1 MSKAIPDVRFEGF
14 EKEWESVIFKD
25 FLDSKEGIRRG
36 PFGSALRKEFF
47 VPESDYVVYE
57 QQNAIY
63 DRYDTRYNISKEKYE
78 ELIKFEVSPGD
89 FIMSG
94 AGTIGRVSRVPHNV
108 NKGIFNQALIRFKI
122 NFDKTDSEYFLQF
135 LRSDLMQQ
143 KLTSTNPGSAM
154 SNLVPMSEV
163 KQWSF
168 FKPSLE
174 EQRKIGFI
182 FKQLDDTIALQQ
194 QLVKQHQQY
203 KKAMLQK
210 MFPQK
215 GERVPKIR
223 FEGCIGDWEIRKF
236 KDFIS
241 KAGKKNSSGKDYIS
255 YSVSNKL
262 GLVKQGEQFEGSRLD
277 NLDKTAYKIVNPN
290 EFAYNPARINVGSI
304 GFNNLGSTVIVSSL
318 YVVLKMSD
326 KINNEYILQF
336 IKSTNFNKEVKK
348 NTEGS
353 VREYLFYENFK
364 NIKFP
369 YTSDYKEQQKI
380 GSFFKQLDDTI
391 ALHQKK
397 LEDYQQLKKALLK
410 RMFV

>member
-1 MSKAIPDVRFEGF
+1 MSKNVPEVRFEGF
-14 EKEWESVIFKD
+14 NEDWKQRKLVEITKVITKGTTPKDKSGKGDINFIKVENIDSISGEISITSKVSNKEH
-25 FLDSKEGIRRG
+25 EGYLKR
-36 PFGSALRKEFF
+36 SQLE
-47 VPESDYVVYE
+47 
-57 QQNAIY
+57 N
-63 DRYDTRYNISKEKYE
+63 
-78 ELIKFEVSPGD
+78 GD
-89 FIMSG
+89 ILFSI
-94 AGTIGRVSRVPHNV
+94 AGTLGRVTVVKKNILPANT
-108 NKGIFNQALIRFKI
+108 NQALAIIRLKEGNT
-122 NFDKTDSEYFLQF
+122 NFITTYLKGKAVDDYIRKNPTVGAQPNLSLQQMGN
-135 LRSDLMQQ
+135 LIIDY
-143 KLTSTNPGSAM
+143 P
-154 SNLVPMSEV
+154 SN
-163 KQWSF
+163 Q
-168 FKPSLE
+168 
-174 EQRKIGFI
+174 EQTKIGSF

-194 QLVKQHQQY
+194 QLVEQQQQY

-215 GERVPKIR
+215 GERVPKVR
-223 FEGCIGDWEIRKF
+223 FSGFTGDWEIRKF

-262 GLVKQGEQFEGSRLD
+262 GLIRQDEQFEGSRLD
-277 NLDKTAYKIVNPN
+277 DLDKKAYKLVNPN

-304 GFNNLGSTVIVSSL
+304 AFNNLGNAVIVSSL

-336 IKSTNFNKEVKK
+336 IKSLNFTNEVKK

-369 YTSDYKEQQKI
+369 YTFNYKEQQRI
-380 GSFFKQLDDTI
+380 GDFFKQLDDTI

-397 LEDYQQLKKALLK
+397 LEDYQQLKKALLQ

>member
-1 MSKAIPDVRFEGF
+1 MSKAIPDVRFKGLNG
-14 EKEWESVIFKD
+14 EWEQRKLESIYGKIRNAFVGTATPYYVEDGHFYLESNNVKDGQINRNTEVFINDEFYEKQKDKWLHTGDLVMVQSGHVGHTAVIPKE
-25 FLDSKEGIRRG
+25 LDNTAAH
-36 PFGSALRKEFF
+36 ALIMF
-47 VPESDYVVYE
+47 SDYREKTEPYFLNY
-57 QQNAIY
+57 QFQTHNSKKKLN
-63 DRYDTRYNISKEKYE
+63 NIKTGNTIEHILASEMKKFLVDIPKYE
-78 ELIKFEVSPGD
+78 E
-89 FIMSG
+89 
-94 AGTIGRVSRVPHNV
+94 
-108 NKGIFNQALIRFKI
+108 
-122 NFDKTDSEYFLQF
+122 
-135 LRSDLMQQ
+135 QQ
-143 KLTSTNPGSAM
+143 K
-154 SNLVPMSEV
+154 
-163 KQWSF
+163 
-168 FKPSLE
+168 
-174 EQRKIGFI
+174 IGTF
-182 FKQLDDTIALQQ
+182 FKQLDDLIALKQRLIEQQ
-194 QLVKQHQQY
+194 QQY

-215 GERVPKIR
+215 GERVPKVR
-223 FEGCIGDWEIRKF
+223 FDGFSGDWEIRKF

-262 GLVKQGEQFEGSRLD
+262 GLVRQDEQFEGSRLD
-277 NLDKTAYKIVNPN
+277 NLDKKAYKLVNPN

-304 GFNNLGSTVIVSSL
+304 AFNNLGITVIVSSL

-336 IKSTNFNKEVKK
+336 IKTQNFTNEVKR

-369 YTSDYKEQQKI
+369 YTSNYKEQQKI
-380 GSFFKQLDDTI
+380 GDFFKQLDDTI

-397 LEDYQQLKKALLK
+397 LEDYQQLKKALLQ

>member
-1 MSKAIPDVRFEGF
+1 MSENVPKVRFDGFSGAWKSNKLQNLAKFFKGSGYTKQDIVKSGTPIIFYGRLYTKYETIISKVDTFVDLRNNSVVSEGDEVIVPSSGESAEDIARASF
-14 EKEWESVIFKD
+14 VKMPGIILGGDLNIIKPSASVSPSFLALTISNGNQKKELAKKAQGKSIVHLHNSDLKEVI
-25 FLDSKEGIRRG
+25 LTYPPIE
-36 PFGSALRKEFF
+36 
-47 VPESDYVVYE
+47 E
-57 QQNAIY
+57 QQKI
-63 DRYDTRYNISKEKYE
+63 
-78 ELIKFEVSPGD
+78 GD
-89 FIMSG
+89 F
-94 AGTIGRVSRVPHNV
+94 
-108 NKGIFNQALIRFKI
+108 
-122 NFDKTDSEYFLQF
+122 
-135 LRSDLMQQ
+135 
-143 KLTSTNPGSAM
+143 
-154 SNLVPMSEV
+154 
-163 KQWSF
+163 
-168 FKPSLE
+168 
-174 EQRKIGFI
+174 
-182 FKQLDDTIALQQ
+182 FKQLDDTIALHQKLVEQQ
-194 QLVKQHQQY
+194 QQY

-223 FEGCIGDWEIRKF
+223 FEGFTGAWEIRKF

-241 KAGKKNSSGKDYIS
+241 KAGKKNSSGKDYVS

-262 GLVKQGEQFEGSRLD
+262 GLVRQGEQFEGRRLD
-277 NLDKTAYKIVNPN
+277 DLDKTAYKLVNPN

-336 IKSTNFNKEVKK
+336 IKSANFIKEVQK

-364 NIKFP
+364 NIRFP
-369 YTSDYKEQQKI
+369 YPSNYEEQQKI
-380 GSFFKQLDDTI
+380 GSFFKKLDDTI

>member
-1 MSKAIPDVRFEGF
+1 MIKNEPKVRFAGF
-14 EKEWESVIFKD
+14 SGTWETDHLENIVIDIGTGKSKYSIQSKSLKAPYEILGSTSIIGYDNTFDYDGNFILTARVGANAGTLYPFSGKVKITDNTVFIQSENLD
-25 FLDSKEGIRRG
+25 FIYYLLTNFDLKKLS
-36 PFGSALRKEFF
+36 FGTGQ
-47 VPESDYVVYE
+47 P
-57 QQNAIY
+57 
-63 DRYDTRYNISKEKYE
+63 
-78 ELIKFEVSPGD
+78 LIKSSELKKLK
-89 FIMSG
+89 
-94 AGTIGRVSRVPHNV
+94 V
-108 NKGIFNQALIRFKI
+108 NKPVMLK
-122 NFDKTDSEYFLQF
+122 E
-135 LRSDLMQQ
+135 Q
-143 KLTSTNPGSAM
+143 K
-154 SNLVPMSEV
+154 
-163 KQWSF
+163 
-168 FKPSLE
+168 
-174 EQRKIGFI
+174 KIGTF

-194 QLVKQHQQY
+194 QLVEQQQQY

-215 GERVPKIR
+215 GERVPKVR
-223 FEGCIGDWEIRKF
+223 FAGFSADWEIRKF
-236 KDFIS
+236 NDFIS
-241 KAGKKNSSGKDYIS
+241 KAGKKNTSGKDFIS

-262 GLVKQGEQFEGSRLD
+262 GLVRQDQQFEGSRLD
-277 NLDKTAYKIVNPN
+277 DLDKKAYKLVNPN

-304 GFNNLGSTVIVSSL
+304 AFNNLGNTVIVSSL

-336 IKSTNFNKEVKK
+336 IKSLNFTNEVKR

-369 YTSDYKEQQKI
+369 YTSNYKEQQKI

-397 LEDYQQLKKALLK
+397 LEDYQQLKKGLLK